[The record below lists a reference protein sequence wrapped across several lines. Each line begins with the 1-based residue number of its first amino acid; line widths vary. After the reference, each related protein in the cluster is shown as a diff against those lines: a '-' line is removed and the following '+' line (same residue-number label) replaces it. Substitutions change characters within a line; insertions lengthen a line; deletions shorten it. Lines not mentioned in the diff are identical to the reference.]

1 MTLMMVVMVVI
12 TMGGGHKLVTNLG
25 QAAHASPFGSMSHS
39 VARVMNF
46 FATMV
51 GRSNT
56 PVRLLPTGGQ
66 LDRGILRF
74 SSKQASMK
82 CLNLIPSLT
91 SCMIV
96 TMKTQ
101 YHPVPVRARTRPPST
116 TVKRSNC
123 SGSQLCYHRINE
135 APCQVYKQPASKNA
149 TQVLAST
156 CSSACRGV

>member
-1 MTLMMVVMVVI
+1 
-12 TMGGGHKLVTNLG
+12 
-25 QAAHASPFGSMSHS
+25 
-39 VARVMNF
+39 
-46 FATMV
+46 
-51 GRSNT
+51 
-56 PVRLLPTGGQ
+56 
-66 LDRGILRF
+66 
-74 SSKQASMK
+74 MK
-82 CLNLIPSLT
+82 CLNLILSLT

-135 APCQVYKQPASKNA
+135 APCQVYKQAASKNT

-156 CSSACRGV
+156 CSSLMSVVAMHVSACRIMGSRPRSPAELRVSWTLGRGTPQELMSSCCTVSSMRLDQVDSMAPHRAHQRGDDTLEAP